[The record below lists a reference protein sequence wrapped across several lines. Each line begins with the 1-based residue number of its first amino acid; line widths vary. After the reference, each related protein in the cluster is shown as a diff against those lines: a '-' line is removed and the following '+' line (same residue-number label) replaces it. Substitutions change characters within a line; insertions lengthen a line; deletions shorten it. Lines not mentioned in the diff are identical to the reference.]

1 MNFTIFAVL
10 GVVLDPAGVWWFS
23 EGSDHGLST
32 CPSRNILETKS
43 ILYESLKN
51 ERRDLSKAG
60 YPSVPLITISGFW
73 DFQF

>member
-32 CPSRNILETKS
+32 YPSGNILKTKS

-51 ERRDLSKAG
+51 ERRDSCAG
-60 YPSVPLITISGFW
+60 GTGSVPLITISGFW